1 MSKRCCQLSH
11 ELITQILINDDLPK
25 HLNWYDTHIAFWFQL
40 NCNNKNVCSHLAFKF
55 SVCNLMQSLV
65 AKLTRLTARLWNYH
79 LTVDYFQTI
88 SKYTCDWLVA
98 CYRRFDTGLKKI
110 AAWLSIVGVSF
121 FSFLK
126 LKVLNFNSIFK

>member
-1 MSKRCCQLSH
+1 MSTRCSQLSH

-55 SVCNLMQSLV
+55 SVCNSMQSLV

-98 CYRRFDTGLKKI
+98 CYRRFDTGLKKNSGLI
-110 AAWLSIVGVSF
+110 ERSRCIF
-121 FSFLK
+121 FF
-126 LKVLNFNSIFK
+126 FFKAQSVEFQ